1 MRTGFFCKGASVN
14 ARHIDTFCDLLYTGF
29 IIQTICPVS
38 FLLLQLRSSK
48 DYIFQ
53 EKVGTMQEERKE
65 KLIDNLTNNL
75 PVLRAMLHLSQMD
88 LAEMLGISRQQVVAI
103 EGKKRKM
110 SWTTFL
116 SAVLIFR
123 SNEETNQL
131 LSVFGIYTEDLDN
144 FIKRQ
149 GLCINLRES
158 EDAI

>member
-1 MRTGFFCKGASVN
+1 
-14 ARHIDTFCDLLYTGF
+14 
-29 IIQTICPVS
+29 
-38 FLLLQLRSSK
+38 
-48 DYIFQ
+48 
-53 EKVGTMQEERKE
+53 MQEERKE

-149 GLCINLRES
+149 SPCTNLRES